1 MTQPTTPLEDL
12 FQFLRFASI
21 STDPA
26 YTADLRNCA
35 EWVRAKFAA
44 IGLNASLYETPG
56 HPIVLARTTP
66 DPSKKTVLIYGHY
79 DVQPV
84 DPLDLWHS
92 PPFEP
97 VLQNGLVTARGS
109 TDNKG
114 QILSHIR
121 GVQSLLEEGALPV
134 NVIFLVEGEEE
145 IGSTNLE
152 PFLREHAQQLKCDVV
167 VVSDTG
173 MVGPGIPTFT
183 YGLRGLAALE
193 IEVIG
198 PKMDLHSGMFGGAVL
213 NPATALARLLS
224 TLHDDQGTIQ
234 VDGFFDEVLPL
245 EDWERSAWAAL
256 PAMDETLREVTGVPA
271 LRPEPGYTATESIAG
286 RPTIE
291 INGMI
296 SGYTGV
302 GTKTVLPSR
311 ASAKMTCRLVPKQNP
326 ASVLDA
332 LEKHLHKHVPE
343 AVRLVLTRGHGAVAY
358 HTDPH
363 SAYGKAAQRAL
374 KSTWQREPALVREGG
389 SIPIV
394 QSFKDTLG
402 VDTLLLGLAL
412 PDCRAHSPNETFP
425 LENLERGI
433 TLNRELLREL
443 AAAHA

>member
-1 MTQPTTPLEDL
+1 MKTPTTPLEDL
-12 FQFLRFASI
+12 FEFLRFASV

-26 YTADLRNCA
+26 YTPELRKCA
-35 EWVRAKFAA
+35 EWVRAK
-44 IGLNASLYETPG
+44 LASLGLSASLHETPG
-56 HPIVLARTTP
+56 HPIVLARTPP
-66 DPSKKTVLIYGHY
+66 DPEKRTVLIYGHY

-84 DPLDLWHS
+84 DPLELWHS

-97 VLQNGLVTARGS
+97 VLENGLVVARGS

-114 QILSHIR
+114 QILAHIR
-121 GVQSLLEEGALPV
+121 GVQSLIEDEALPV

-145 IGSTNLE
+145 IGSAHLE
-152 PFLREHAQQLKCDVV
+152 PFLREHARELKCDVI

-193 IEVIG
+193 LEVTG
-198 PKMDLHSGMFGGAVL
+198 PKMDLHSGMFGGAIL

-234 VDGFFDEVLPL
+234 VDGFFDGVRPL
-245 EDWERSAWAAL
+245 EDWERAAWAGL

-271 LRPEPGYTATESIAG
+271 LRPEPGYSATESIAG

-311 ASAKMTCRLVPKQNP
+311 ASAKITCRLVPNQNP
-326 ASVLDA
+326 AAVLDA
-332 LEKHLHKHVPE
+332 LERHFRKHKPE
-343 AVRLVLTRGHGAVAY
+343 AVRLVLNRGHGAVAY

-363 SAYGKAAQRAL
+363 SHFGKAAQRAL
-374 KSTWQREPALVREGG
+374 KSTWQREPALIREGG

-394 QSFKDTLG
+394 QSFKETLG

-425 LENLERGI
+425 VENLERGI

-443 AAAHA
+443 ATV